1 MIITNVR
8 KKSLAKNGFQFTRMK
23 GSGEYTIVHLFD
35 EASVFIEDKYVTT
48 DKNAVFI
55 YSPSSKQ
62 AVSCEYGDVYFE
74 KITFSGDDAEALLQS
89 YGLKCDKIYYPACVD
104 EIHRLFDKADDEFFT
119 PRRYAGNAV
128 NVYFELLLLTLSRDI
143 NVEEPHEYDE
153 NTVKAFCEIRK
164 NIFDKPHMDW
174 TVDSMSATVNMNKAK
189 FFEIYKKLFNISPI
203 QDIISIRIKIAK
215 TLLCTHRYSVA
226 EVAEMTG
233 YQNVFHFIR
242 QFKKHTDITPKQFEK
257 QNA

>member
-226 EVAEMTG
+226 VVAEMTG

-257 QNA
+257 QN